1 MKIRNLSISLAVIFL
16 GVIIA
21 KSCQDDTEICG
32 EGTTPRLN
40 IKFFDQATQTPVKR
54 SGIFSSND
62 GEKKEY
68 VFSNQDSILLPL
80 SHKNKKDT
88 LIYRL
93 TEDSKQEEEDTIFLS
108 FEPKEVFVSK
118 GCGFKINYMNLKAV
132 LGKNSNNIKR
142 IALDQVNDDN
152 PINLT
157 DETQVHLFIYF

>member
-1 MKIRNLSISLAVIFL
+1 MRNLSISLVVIFL
-16 GVIIA
+16 SIIIA

-40 IKFFDQATQTPVKR
+40 IKFFDEATQTSVKQ

-62 GEKKEY
+62 GEKREY

-80 SHKNKKDT
+80 SHKISHKKKHDT

-93 TEDSKQEEEDTIFLS
+93 TEDAEQKDTIFLN

-118 GCGFKINYMNLKAV
+118 GCGFKINYMNLKAD
-132 LGKNSNNIKR
+132 LGENSNTIKR
-142 IALDQVNDDN
+142 IVLEQVSDDN

-157 DETQVHLFIYF
+157 DEIQGHLFIYF

>member
-1 MKIRNLSISLAVIFL
+1 MKIRNLSISVVVIFL
-16 GVIIA
+16 SVIIA

-40 IKFFDQATQTPVKR
+40 IKFFDQATQTLVKR

-62 GEKKEY
+62 GEKREY
-68 VFSNQDSILLPL
+68 VFSNQDSILLSL
-80 SHKNKKDT
+80 SHKNKQDT

-93 TEDSKQEEEDTIFLS
+93 TEDAEQEDTIFLS
-108 FEPKEVFVSK
+108 FEPKEIFVSK

-157 DETQVHLFIYF
+157 DETQTHLFIYF

>member
-1 MKIRNLSISLAVIFL
+1 MRNLSISLLVIFL
-16 GVIIA
+16 SVIIA

-40 IKFFDQATQTPVKR
+40 IKFFDQATQSPIKK
-54 SGIFSSND
+54 SGVFNNIPPFSD
-62 GEKKEY
+62 
-68 VFSNQDSILLPL
+68 QDSILLTL
-80 SHKNKKDT
+80 SHKNKQDT

-93 TEDSKQEEEDTIFLS
+93 TKDAEQKDTIFLS
-108 FEPKEVFVSK
+108 FEPKEIFVSK

-142 IALDQVNDDN
+142 IALDHVDEDN

-157 DETQVHLFIYF
+157 DEKQTHLFIYF